1 MKQSKW
7 LAVIF
12 GLLIVMAFA
21 AMRGADGFVAQTIRN
36 LTFDQYQQM
45 APRKRTPQPV
55 RVIDI
60 DEASLAKIGQF
71 PWPRTEFARLVE
83 ELVKLD
89 AAAIAFD
96 IIFSESDRLS
106 PRRILKRDDLKKW
119 LDEVAAGKSADMLP
133 DNDKI
138 FANAIAKG
146 PVILA
151 FGRNADGLSSEPEL
165 KSGFAFTGN
174 STLEALHDT
183 GKITRSLSVLEKAAS
198 GIGSISVSPI
208 GSQDIIR
215 KYPLIWSNKGK
226 AYPSLVMEALRVAQG
241 ASTFVIQGAD
251 FEEKIVEGVKVGNIP
266 VTTTRRGELWMY
278 YGPDTK
284 ELYVPAHIL
293 LRGSD
298 AEKAALREKIQ
309 GHIIFIGTSATGLFD
324 IKTTSL
330 SQTVPGVSVHAQAA
344 EQILSQ
350 NFLWRPDWI
359 DGTEILLVLIVG
371 TIIVFA
377 ATFLSPMVSLLIGA
391 GLALLLAAGSWL
403 GFRQFGMLFDPSFP
417 LFSGLLVHF
426 AMTAYRYL
434 ITDKEAR
441 FVRMAFSRYV
451 SPDVLQD
458 IQTDPEALELGGD
471 TRKLTIMFV
480 DIRNFTPLSEGLS
493 PQDLVAFLNRLL
505 GELSLCV
512 TQEKGTIDKYIGDSI
527 MAFWNAPLKVDDHE
541 ERACIAALKMRET
554 LERLNREDAF
564 GFRKNGFDFADIA
577 IGIGINTGDACV
589 GNLGSLERFDYS
601 VIGDAVNV
609 AARAESSCKELGTDI
624 LLTASTAKG
633 ASRFAHLD
641 AGKIPLKGKSQDQ
654 QIFALVGDEKVNAG
668 EKFQTLQQAHR
679 KLLNDTATS
688 KISSAAKT
696 CKETAVSILPR
707 LADFYDRLSARLIEP
722 PSRDSFAAGKK
733 SS

>member
-12 GLLIVMAFA
+12 GLLVVTAFTA
-21 AMRGADGFVAQTIRN
+21 LRGTDGFVAQTIRN
-36 LTFDQYQQM
+36 LTFDQYQQLS
-45 APRKRTPQPV
+45 PRVRTPQPV

-71 PWPRTEFARLVE
+71 PWPRTEFALLVE

-89 AAAIAFD
+89 VAAVAFD

-119 LDEVAAGKSADMLP
+119 LDDVAAEKSIDTLP
-133 DNDKI
+133 DNDTI
-138 FANAIAKG
+138 FAEALAKG
-146 PVILA
+146 PTILA
-151 FGRNADGLSSEPEL
+151 FGRNADGLSSGPEL

-183 GKITRSLSVLEKAAS
+183 GRITRSLEILEKAAK
-198 GIGSISVSPI
+198 GIGSISVSPL
-208 GSQDIIR
+208 GAQDVIR
-215 KYPLIWSNKGK
+215 KYPLIWSHQGK

-241 ASTFVIQGAD
+241 ATTFIIQGAD
-251 FEEKIVEGVKVGNIP
+251 FEQKIVEGVKVGDIP

-284 ELYVPAHIL
+284 DLYVPAYVL
-293 LRGSD
+293 LRGSKED
-298 AEKAALREKIQ
+298 KEALREKIQ
-309 GHIIFIGTSATGLFD
+309 GHIVFVGTSATGLFD

-330 SQTVPGVSVHAQAA
+330 SQTVPGVSIHAQAA

-359 DGTEILLVLIVG
+359 DGTEILLVLVIGVFIVL
-371 TIIVFA
+371 A
-377 ATFLSPMVSLLIGA
+377 ATFLSPLVSFAIGA
-391 GLALLLAAGSWL
+391 SIALLLAAGSWL
-403 GFRQFGMLFDPSFP
+403 AFKQYGILFDASFP
-417 LFSGLLVHF
+417 LFSGLLIHF

-434 ITDKEAR
+434 VTDKEAR

-471 TRKLTIMFV
+471 TRNLTIMFV

-493 PQDLVAFLNRLL
+493 PQELVAFLNKLL

-512 TQEKGTIDKYIGDSI
+512 TEQKGTIDKYIGDSI
-527 MAFWNAPLKVDDHE
+527 MAFWNAPLKVSDHE
-541 ERACIAALKMRET
+541 KRACTAALRMREK
-554 LERLNREDAF
+554 LAQLNKKDAF
-564 GFRKNGFDFADIA
+564 GFRKNGRDFADIA

-589 GNLGSLERFDYS
+589 GNLGSQERFDYS

-609 AARAESSCKELGTDI
+609 AARTESSCKELGTDI
-624 LLTASTAKG
+624 LLTASTAQG
-633 ASRFAHLD
+633 ASEFAHLD
-641 AGKIPLKGKSQDQ
+641 AGKIPLKGKSKDQ
-654 QIFALVGDEKVNAG
+654 QIYALVGDEQVK
-668 EKFQTLQQAHR
+668 KSKLFQFLQQAH
-679 KLLNDTATS
+679 LQLVNDTAKS
-688 KISSAAKT
+688 KISSAANK
-696 CKETAVSILPR
+696 CRQAAVAILPQ
-707 LADFYDRLSARLIEP
+707 LAVFYDRLSTRLITP
-722 PSRDSFAAGKK
+722 VVPDNITVGKK